1 MEPGGQRDGE
11 PGPGTA
17 RALDVDPDFE
27 PQSRPRS
34 CTWPLP
40 RPEPATLGREGRPEA
55 GPPLP
60 PLLLLPPPPPPPRP
74 PLPEPGGGPG
84 AAGRLGAPVG
94 AAAATATATAA
105 AVVAAAAATGPRKG
119 GSRRNAWGNQSYAEL
134 ISQAIESAPE
144 KRLTLAQI
152 YEWMV
157 RSVPYFK
164 DKGDS
169 NSSAGWKN
177 SIRHNLSLHS
187 KFIKVHNE
195 ATGKSSWWML
205 NPEGGR
211 SGKAPRRRAA
221 SMDNNSKLTRGR
233 VKASKKKTATLP
245 EGAEGP
251 GSPGAYYPKWPGSP
265 SPRSPDDSEV
275 WTAFRPRSSSNAS
288 MASARL
294 SPMGT
299 GLGPEPEGGVAEEEV
314 LASLAYPGNVPPTVN
329 EELELLDGLNLT
341 TPRPLLPQGAASGFS
356 LQPAGGSGPPAAFTG
371 PLFGPSEGALPP
383 GEGRFSGS
391 QTLEALLT
399 SDSPS
404 STDILMTQVDPI
416 LPQPS
421 ALLLPG
427 GLPASSPLPPGVSL
441 GPKPL
446 ESQGPGP
453 LPPALALMAPPVGME
468 STPVPKAPEP
478 TGPPA
483 SDEATDQDQMPQDLD
498 LDVYIENLECDMDH
512 IISDLVDGGEG
523 LDFNFEPGSGAP
535 SYPNSSQPSTHS
547 WVPS

>member
-1 MEPGGQRDGE
+1 
-11 PGPGTA
+11 
-17 RALDVDPDFE
+17 
-27 PQSRPRS
+27 
-34 CTWPLP
+34 
-40 RPEPATLGREGRPEA
+40 
-55 GPPLP
+55 
-60 PLLLLPPPPPPPRP
+60 
-74 PLPEPGGGPG
+74 
-84 AAGRLGAPVG
+84 
-94 AAAATATATAA
+94 
-105 AVVAAAAATGPRKG
+105 
-119 GSRRNAWGNQSYAEL
+119 
-134 ISQAIESAPE
+134 
-144 KRLTLAQI
+144 
-152 YEWMV
+152 
-157 RSVPYFK
+157 
-164 DKGDS
+164 
-169 NSSAGWKN
+169 
-177 SIRHNLSLHS
+177 
-187 KFIKVHNE
+187 
-195 ATGKSSWWML
+195 ML

-221 SMDNNSKLTRGR
+221 SMDNSSKLTRGR

-251 GSPGAYYPKWPGSP
+251 TPASPGSYYPKWPGSP

-299 GLGPEPEGGVAEEEV
+299 GLGPEPEAGVAEEEV
-314 LASLAYPGNVPPTVN
+314 LASLTYPGSVPPTVN

-383 GEGRFSGS
+383 GEGRFSSS

-399 SDSPS
+399 SDSPP

-421 ALLLPG
+421 TLLLPG

-446 ESQGPGP
+446 ESQGSGP
-453 LPPALALMAPPVGME
+453 LPPALTLMAAPVGME
-468 STPVPKAPEP
+468 STPAPKAPEP
-478 TGPPA
+478 AVPPL

-535 SYPNSSQPSTHS
+535 SYPNNSQPSTHS

>member
-11 PGPGTA
+11 PGP
-17 RALDVDPDFE
+17 DVDPDFE
-27 PQSRPRS
+27 PRSRPRS

-40 RPEPATLGREGRPEA
+40 RPEPAALGPEGRPEA

-60 PLLLLPPPPPPPRP
+60 SLLLPPPPPPPPRP
-74 PLPEPGGGPG
+74 DAGGASAV
-84 AAGRLGAPVG
+84 AASRLGAPVG
-94 AAAATATATAA
+94 AASATTAA
-105 AVVAAAAATGPRKG
+105 AAAVAAAAAAAAATGPRKG

-134 ISQAIESAPE
+134 ISQAIESAPD

-221 SMDNNSKLTRGR
+221 SMDNSSKLTRGR
-233 VKASKKKTATLP
+233 VKASKKKAAALP

-251 GSPGAYYPKWPGSP
+251 APASPGSYYPKWPGSP

-314 LASLAYPGNVPPTVN
+314 LASLTYPGSVPPTVN

-341 TPRPLLPQGAASGFS
+341 TPRPLLPQGATASGFS
-356 LQPAGGSGPPAAFTG
+356 GPAAAAFSG

-383 GEGRFSGS
+383 GEGRFSSS

-399 SDSPS
+399 SNSPP

-421 ALLLPG
+421 SLLLPSGG
-427 GLPASSPLPPGVSL
+427 GLPASSSLTPGVNL

-446 ESQGPGP
+446 ESPSSGP
-453 LPPALALMAPPVGME
+453 LAPALALIAPPGGME
-468 STPVPKAPEP
+468 NTPAQKAPEP
-478 TGPPA
+478 AGPSL
-483 SDEATDQDQMPQDLD
+483 SDGAPDQDQMPHDLD

-535 SYPNSSQPSTHS
+535 SYPNNSQPSTHS